1 MRPIGLV
8 KQFHKLSR
16 TIEFDLFGFLNLEIL
31 NFKVGSSTDFTERF
45 KFEKFTILDNVQN
58 SDEWGPSVSVSV
70 HGWKLL
76 NR

>member
-8 KQFHKLSR
+8 KKFHKLSR
-16 TIEFDLFGFLNLEIL
+16 TIGFDLFAFLNLEIL
-31 NFKVGSSTDFTERF
+31 NFKVGSSTDFTE
-45 KFEKFTILDNVQN
+45 KSKLENLTVLDNTQN
-58 SDEWGPSVSVSV
+58 YDRWGPSVSDSV